1 METNEKRTPK
11 QLLDGNV
18 PYKEMTEEEI
28 SDLLDYKIAAALN
41 GEMVEMYANTLKK
54 ESETRIAND
63 KKASE
68 MLAEST
74 DRMLTLLVGKTLELR
89 SW

>member
-41 GEMVEMYANTLKK
+41 GEMIKTYSDTLKQ

-74 DRMLTLLVGKTLELR
+74 ERMLNLLVGKTLELR